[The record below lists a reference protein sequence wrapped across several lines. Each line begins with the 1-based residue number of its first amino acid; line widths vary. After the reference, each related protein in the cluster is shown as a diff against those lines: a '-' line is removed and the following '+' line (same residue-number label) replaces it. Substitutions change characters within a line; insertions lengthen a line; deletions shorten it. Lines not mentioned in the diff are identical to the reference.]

1 MNENVR
7 RSLSLA
13 SDARKLIVSLAFK
26 AQASHVASALSVVDI
41 LAAIYSNIE
50 IITHRWKSWSG
61 ENIVILSKGHAS
73 MAMYA
78 VLNLVGI
85 LPSKNLHDF
94 GENGSTLGGHVTH
107 GVPGI
112 EFSSGSLGHGLP
124 VGVGI
129 ALLRKRLNRE
139 GHVFVVMSDG
149 ELDEGTTWESLL
161 LGSHHSLN
169 NLTVLID
176 RNRLQSLANTEETLA
191 LEPLEE
197 KIRSFGWDV
206 AVVHDHNHESL
217 CQFLNARLM
226 AKRPQVAICE
236 NTKGRGVGFMEHE
249 VVWHYRPPNE
259 SEYAEAL
266 KELGCE

>member
-1 MNENVR
+1 M
-7 RSLSLA
+7 
-13 SDARKLIVSLAFK
+13 IVSLAFR

-41 LAAIYSNIE
+41 LASIYSNIE
-50 IITHRWKSWSG
+50 ISKNHWKSWSG
-61 ENIVILSKGHAS
+61 ENVVILSKGHAS

-78 VLNLVGI
+78 VLNLIGI
-85 LPSKNLHDF
+85 LPAKSLEDF

-107 GVPGI
+107 GVPGV
-112 EFSSGSLGHGLP
+112 EFSTGSLGHGLP

-129 ALLRKRLNRE
+129 ALHRKRFKRG

-161 LGSHHSLN
+161 IGSHHSLG

-176 RNRLQSLANTEETLA
+176 RNRLQSLANTEDTLA
-191 LEPLEE
+191 LEPLED

-206 AVVHDHNHESL
+206 TVIHDHDHERL
-217 CQFLNARLM
+217 YKFLDARLL
-226 AKRPQVAICE
+226 AERPQLAICE

-266 KELGCE
+266 EELGRE